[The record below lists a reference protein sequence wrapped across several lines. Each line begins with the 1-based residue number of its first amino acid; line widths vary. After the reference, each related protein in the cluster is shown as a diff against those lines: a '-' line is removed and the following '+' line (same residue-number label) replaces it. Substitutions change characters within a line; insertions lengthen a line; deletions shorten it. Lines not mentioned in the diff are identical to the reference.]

1 MKSNMK
7 TIMAL
12 ALFAFA
18 FVTLTVCGQ
27 SYNDNLNVFSLA
39 ATNNATTLATVIVPN
54 NSANGGAPVVTF
66 VSYAGDNATNTLQA
80 YKATAMTQAAYVTNT
95 TTTLSVIQTNG
106 FASGDVIIIKHT
118 TAGQVSYERRVLTT
132 MTTATNL
139 VTTVAPAQQVAIGD
153 LIWRVTKT
161 GVASYPV
168 GNTTNTLSNAAGVI
182 SGQRNTPLLIE
193 VTGATSGQLT
203 AVSGFFAP

>member
-1 MKSNMK
+1 MKSNLK
-7 TIMAL
+7 LIGAIL
-12 ALFAFA
+12 AVACIG
-18 FVTLTVCGQ
+18 LTASGQ
-27 SYNDNLNVFSLA
+27 SFNDNLNVFSVA
-39 ATNNATTLATVIVPN
+39 ATSNATTLASVIVPN
-54 NSANGGAPVVTF
+54 NAANGGAPVVTF
-66 VSYAGDNATNTLQA
+66 ISYAGDNATNTLQA

-118 TAGQVSYERRVLTT
+118 TPGQVSYERRVLTT
-132 MTTATNL
+132 MGAATNL
-139 VTTVAPAQQVAIGD
+139 VTTVAPTQQVAIGD
-153 LIWRVTKT
+153 LIWRVTKS

-182 SGQRNTPLLIE
+182 CGQRNTPLLVE
-193 VTGATSGQLT
+193 VTGAVAGQLT